1 LKNRSKAIKKNKL
14 IKMQSKQIPSLKKA
28 KSLIVSIPFN
38 KLNVEKV
45 INVDNS
51 NINEDNLNTPK
62 NNENSRSCI
71 ISLDLNKTQNAV
83 KVCLEFSEPQFDE

>member
-1 LKNRSKAIKKNKL
+1 
-14 IKMQSKQIPSLKKA
+14 MQSKQIPSLKKA

-83 KVCLEFSEPQFDE
+83 KVCLEFSEPQFDEQGHQSTLGSSFVMR

>member
-1 LKNRSKAIKKNKL
+1 
-14 IKMQSKQIPSLKKA
+14 MQSKQIPSLKKA

>member
-1 LKNRSKAIKKNKL
+1 
-14 IKMQSKQIPSLKKA
+14 MQSKQIPSLKKA

-45 INVDNS
+45 INVENS